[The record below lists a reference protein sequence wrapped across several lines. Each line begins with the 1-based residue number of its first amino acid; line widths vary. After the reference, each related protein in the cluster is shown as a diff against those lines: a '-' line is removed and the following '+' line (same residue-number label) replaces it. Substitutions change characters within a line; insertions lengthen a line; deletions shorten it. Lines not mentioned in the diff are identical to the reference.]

1 MATIEKTFT
10 VEVESGETSVS
21 KTIKLPAGNFLGVVA
36 YPSPTTNPGIIRAS
50 IKNVGLE
57 PVSEL
62 QHIENY
68 RSRNCEYSKDFKDL
82 DIPGGAEYVI
92 EIKASAEFPEDYS
105 VDFIFKAERSTTYCG

>member
-10 VEVESGETSVS
+10 LNVLGGDKSAE
-21 KTIKLPAGNFLGVVA
+21 KTIKLPDGNYLGVVA
-36 YPSPTTNPGIIRAS
+36 YPSPTTNPGTIRAS

-57 PVSEL
+57 PISEL

-68 RSRNCEYSKDFKDL
+68 RSRNCEYLKGIKPL

-92 EIKASAEFPEDYS
+92 EIIASVEFPEDYS
-105 VDFIFKAERSTTYCG
+105 VDFIFVAEKTHC